1 MRFLRKAT
9 GWQAAAIALLL
20 CGSFSAPAPA
30 FDAAPASTPG
40 WSAPESA
47 DSLRPVPQ
55 THQISRAT
63 AKGAGVRPISSGAAA
78 LSDGNRGIVPDF
90 VVWRIGAPA
99 GAPRAAGATR
109 VPFGRAPPS
118 ISSR

>member
-20 CGSFSAPAPA
+20 SGSFSAPAPA
-30 FDAAPASTPG
+30 FEVAAASGPE
-40 WSAPESA
+40 WSAPPST

-55 THQISRAT
+55 THRISRAT

-78 LSDGNRGIVPDF
+78 LPGGNGQVVPHFHGPYADA
-90 VVWRIGAPA
+90 WAN
-99 GAPRAAGATR
+99 APRAAGAAR